1 MYLIGQINYVINYI
15 VGNPPLTV
23 NTLENISQ
31 AINNDPQFYNVIIH
45 MVNSRLPSTTIANYY
60 TKAEVQQMRLNLTD
74 NAPASL
80 DTLNELANALADDAN
95 YAATIQ
101 NQLALKAP
109 IKYVDSQLALKQPT
123 ITSATN

>member
-1 MYLIGQINYVINYI
+1 NLI
-15 VGNPPLTV
+15 
-23 NTLENISQ
+23 
-31 AINNDPQFYNVIIH
+31 
-45 MVNSRLPSTTIANYY
+45 
-60 TKAEVQQMRLNLTD
+60 D

-109 IKYVDSQLALKQPT
+109 ITYVDSQRAMKQPT
-123 ITSATN
+123 ITSSTDLTINKLITRTWGSSNRFY